1 MEMARFVEEGFR
13 VTEQDRV
20 ASEAKDNIGQAPVGD
35 HVQDLG
41 SRTMAVA
48 ADADRRGGPALTQV
62 WQETGQNHRSLRAC
76 GACPGPEGRC
86 DSRMRRALK
95 DQEGQRAIT
104 LGVMV
109 LAGAFLLAMRAVIGV
124 LEVKHDGRGGLG
136 GAGKKVVHEGRG
148 ETREVLTVHLVSSRE
163 NVGALAKSCV
173 ASKGSRSTPNL
184 NMGSCRRLLASLP
197 SA

>member
-1 MEMARFVEEGFR
+1 MTPPQRRTPHRDGSSEG
-13 VTEQDRV
+13 
-20 ASEAKDNIGQAPVGD
+20 AAAPRPGPER
-35 HVQDLG
+35 
-41 SRTMAVA
+41 SA
-48 ADADRRGGPALTQV
+48 ADGDGALRGGAALTQV

-104 LGVMV
+104 RGVMV

-136 GAGKKVVHEGRG
+136 GAGQKVVHEGRG
-148 ETREVLTVHLVSSRE
+148 ETREVLPVHLVLQS
-163 NVGALAKSCV
+163 
-173 ASKGSRSTPNL
+173 
-184 NMGSCRRLLASLP
+184 
-197 SA
+197 